1 MQRPM
6 PRTLSASAWIVLFS
20 LLFFRIITYSLT
32 DFSVSGDGV
41 NYMKSAS
48 YIGSLHILPPLSI
61 QPHAYPWLLS
71 WFQVHKDSA
80 LALQRIGR
88 VQQFL
93 DLLTIV
99 TLCWLAFNILGRSR
113 QWLLVGAWILI
124 ILQPFTGIWSRIIY
138 AEQVVSFFSFAGFL
152 VLSISLFSRER
163 KLMSQLGTAV
173 SGLALGLAS
182 ILRSDVFALNTVIL
196 FGLVIYLALLA
207 GDWLRWKRIK
217 IITLLLSYIAV
228 PLLMSSYQYASSHE
242 FGFFNNKRSNE
253 GYFGWVR
260 TWPATPKEYETF
272 AFFSGR
278 DLWTLENYPAK
289 AFDSGAEKRTFS
301 MIMEQW
307 KMQHLAPSATI
318 DDRFRAL
325 ANQKIMKHPIRYYV
339 INPLQRI
346 YYFWINNDGS
356 QFYTIP
362 YRLQRPLSTFV
373 VGLVTLSRFLIITLF
388 LMGVSGLLLKVK
400 RNQWTYQ
407 PESWFSLFSAIS
419 CLYVILRTLE
429 LGFLSSFMIAG
440 LMELRFVSIAMPFL
454 VVVALLGARKLT
466 KRGTA
471 T

>member
-1 MQRPM
+1 M
-6 PRTLSASAWIVLFS
+6 PRALPGSAWIVLFS
-20 LLFFRIITYSLT
+20 LLFFRVITYALT
-32 DFSVSGDGV
+32 DFSDSGDGV
-41 NYMKSAS
+41 SYMKTAS
-48 YIGSLHILPPLSI
+48 FIGSHHILPPLSI
-61 QPHAYPWLLS
+61 QPHAYAWLLS

-93 DLLTIV
+93 DFSMIA
-99 TLCWLAFNILGRSR
+99 TLCWLALNVLGRSR
-113 QWLLVGAWILI
+113 QRLLVGAWILI
-124 ILQPFTGIWSRIIY
+124 ILPPFTGIWSRTIY
-138 AEQVVSFFSFAGFL
+138 SEQSVSFFSFAGFL
-152 VLSISLFSRER
+152 VLSIFLFSRQY
-163 KLMSQLGTAV
+163 KLFNQLGIAV

-196 FGLVIYLALLA
+196 IGLVIYLALFA
-207 GDWLRWKRIK
+207 GDWLRWRKNK
-217 IITLLLSYIAV
+217 IVTLLLSYMAV

-242 FGFFNNKRSNE
+242 FGIFNNKRANE

-260 TWPATPKEYETF
+260 TWPATPKEYEVF

-289 AFDSGAEKRTFS
+289 AFDSQNEKRTFS

-307 KMQHLAPSATI
+307 KRQYLAPSATI

-325 ANQKIMKHPIRYYV
+325 ANQKIMNNPIRHYLL
-339 INPLQRI
+339 NPLQRI

-356 QFYTIP
+356 QFYTVP
-362 YRLQRPLSTFV
+362 YGLQRPLSTFV
-373 VGLVTLSRFLIITLF
+373 VGLITLSRFLIITLF
-388 LMGVSGLLLKVK
+388 LVGASGLLLKIK

-454 VVVALLGARKLT
+454 VVGALLGTRMLA
-466 KRGTA
+466 KRA
-471 T
+471 